1 MRSRNPL
8 SQALETAMAA
18 LEPIFDNLEI
28 EEAAGAHGVDVIAN
42 RSGHRAAVLVKHLA
56 TMRIR
61 DLEGQL
67 AAGVLVLQRHSSAA
81 EVPLVVI
88 VTRRFAARAEHAAEQ
103 FMDTYAPG
111 VGWCLLARDGRL
123 RLKAPDLGLDIR
135 EQTNRPPTP
144 PRATTTRLF
153 TDLNRWLLKVML
165 MRAQPP
171 TSWGGP
177 RAGLPYRNPT
187 ELHRVAGVSLETAHR
202 FVRTFEAADFI
213 RRAPEGLR
221 IVRADALFEQW
232 LHDERTR
239 APMRM
244 PARGLYG
251 SVERNDLLVMLEAAG
266 TRHAIG
272 GYAACAELGLLHAT
286 RQQLDI
292 HVDTDAAQALL
303 ILELEACEP
312 RDATVWI
319 VRSRYRESVFR
330 GVTQTDQGPV
340 VDELQ
345 AALDVIH
352 DPGRGNEQAK
362 FIVSRLLASLEQS

>member
-1 MRSRNPL
+1 MRNRTSEHD
-8 SQALETAMAA
+8 ALEQAA
-18 LEPIFDNLEI
+18 AVLEPILGSLKI
-28 EEAAGAHGVDVIAN
+28 VEAAGDSSVDATGYH
-42 RSGHRAAVLVKHLA
+42 SGHRVAVQVKHLE

-67 AAGVLVLQRHSSAA
+67 AAGVLALQRHSSAG
-81 EVPLVVI
+81 EIPLVVI
-88 VTRRFAARAEHAAEQ
+88 VTRRFAARAEHAANQ

-123 RLKAPDLGLDIR
+123 RLKAPDLGLDLR
-135 EQTNRPPTP
+135 EQANRPPPP
-144 PRATTTRLF
+144 PRATTIHLF

-177 RAGLPYRNPT
+177 RSGLPYRNPT

-202 FVRTFEAADFI
+202 FVRTFEGADFI

-221 IVRADALFEQW
+221 IVRAEALFEQW

-239 APMRM
+239 TPMRM

-251 SVERNDLLVMLEAAG
+251 SVERNDLLMMLEATG

-303 ILELEACEP
+303 NMELEACEP
-312 RDATVWI
+312 RDAMVWI

-330 GVTQTDQGPV
+330 GATQTDQAPV